1 MLLIPD
7 RLIVLLEAFDLALLT
22 LYVAAT
28 AYAAYQKAPKDARTN
43 PDQDVV
49 LGVKVFDLVTPWKP
63 TKALA

>member
-1 MLLIPD
+1 M
-7 RLIVLLEAFDLALLT
+7 LLEAFDLALLT

-49 LGVKVFDLVTPWKP
+49 LGVKVFDLVTP
-63 TKALA
+63 